1 MIAWLSAIGVAV
13 AAALL
18 AYPPAHWGTTG
29 RSRSRV
35 AALALLR
42 AAAVLLVAAM
52 LFGAPR
58 APARPLPPLLAVDA
72 SASWRRAAPAPATV
86 PAQVAALADSLRQR
100 TDGVNDGAPDVMW
113 IGDSLRTAPA
123 DAPTPPLTDAAS
135 RIRPAVDYATATGR
149 ALWLVTDGEVDD
161 PEALADAPP
170 GSRWVV
176 PPRPRR
182 ADLAL
187 ASVRLPIDARAGD
200 TITVDAEVV
209 AGEAGAPAG
218 MVHWLVDGVAAASAP
233 VPASAPWSAGRVTSR
248 VPVPR
253 GGGAHRVT
261 AALAVAG
268 DLEPRNDTLE
278 AALSVTDRPAVVLV
292 STAPDL
298 DVREV
303 LRVLRGTLRL
313 PAEGYLR
320 VAPGRWRV
328 EGSFAPID
336 EATVA
341 RRARDA
347 PLLVAHGDTSWSTAG
362 GGLSRSAA
370 TALWRPAPPP
380 GLARAG
386 ERGAP
391 GEWFAEVPSPA
402 GRSGGA
408 VQALEAVLVGLPAD
422 SLPPVQ
428 LPAEEPAAGARPV
441 ASSPVL
447 VARLAKRGEA
457 RPLVEARE
465 QDGRRE
471 LRVVGSGF
479 AGWALR
485 GGRAGDAFTALWGGV
500 FDWLAEARG
509 DVRAAV
515 PAVPYVREGEPIP
528 WRRGGADSA
537 VTVVLVREP
546 EAGAGAAGT
555 DTVRVPLVFATGARE
570 ALSPPLAP
578 GRWRGVLPGGAVLV
592 VVNPSREWVPR
603 PPTLTP
609 RESSGVVRAAAPRR
623 LVDAAWPFV
632 LVLLLLSAE
641 WIGRRFAGY
650 R

>member
-1 MIAWLSAIGVAV
+1 MIAWLCACAVAV

-29 RSRSRV
+29 RSRWRV
-35 AALALLR
+35 ALLALLR

-58 APARPLPPLLAVDA
+58 APARPLPPLLVIDA
-72 SASWRRAAPAPATV
+72 SASWRRAAPAPTTV

-100 TDGVNDGAPDVMW
+100 EDAKGDGAPDVMW
-113 IGDSLRTAPA
+113 LGDSLRPA
-123 DAPTPPLTDAAS
+123 SADGPGPPLTDAAS
-135 RIRPAVDYATATGR
+135 RLRPAVDYATATGR

-161 PEALADAPP
+161 PDALADAPP
-170 GSRWVV
+170 GSRWLV
-176 PPRPRR
+176 PPRPQR
-182 ADLAL
+182 ADLAM
-187 ASVRLPIDARAGD
+187 ASVRLPTDARAGD
-200 TITVDAEVV
+200 TIVVEAEVV
-209 AGEAGAPAG
+209 AGGAGAPAG
-218 MVHWLVDGVAAASAP
+218 VVQWLVDGAPAASAP
-233 VPASAPWSAGRVTSR
+233 VPAVSPWSAGRVTSR
-248 VPVPR
+248 VAVPR

-261 AALAVAG
+261 AALVVAG
-268 DLEPRNDTLE
+268 DLEPRNDTLD

-292 STAPDL
+292 STSPDL

-328 EGSFAPID
+328 EGTLASID

-347 PLLVAHGDTSWSTAG
+347 ALLVTHGDTSWSIAV

-370 TALWRPAPPP
+370 RALWRPAPPP

-386 ERGAP
+386 ERAAP

-402 GRSGGA
+402 GRSAGA
-408 VQALEAVLVGLPAD
+408 AQALEAALVGLPAD

-428 LPAEEPAAGARPV
+428 LPAEEPPAGARRDS
-441 ASSPVL
+441 ASAVL

-457 RPLVEARE
+457 RPVVAVRE
-465 QDGRRE
+465 RDGQRE
-471 LRVVGSGF
+471 VRVVGSGF
-479 AGWALR
+479 AGWAMR

-509 DVRAAV
+509 DVRPAV
-515 PAVPYVREGEPIP
+515 PALPYVREGEPIP

-537 VTVVLVREP
+537 VTVALVRDAE
-546 EAGAGAAGT
+546 GAAAAGT
-555 DTVRVPLVFATGARE
+555 DTVRVPLLFAAGARE
-570 ALSPPLAP
+570 TLSPPLAP
-578 GRWRGVLPGGAVLV
+578 GRWRGALPGGAVLV

-603 PPTLTP
+603 PPALAP
-609 RESSGVVRAAAPRR
+609 RGASGVVRSAAPRR

>member
-1 MIAWLSAIGVAV
+1 MIAWLVACGVAV

-29 RSRSRV
+29 RSRGRV
-35 AALALLR
+35 ALLALLR

-52 LFGAPR
+52 LVGAPR
-58 APARPLPPLLAVDA
+58 APARPLPPLLVIDA
-72 SASWRRAAPAPATV
+72 SASWRRAAPAPTTV
-86 PAQVAALADSLRQR
+86 PAQVAMLADSLRQR
-100 TDGVNDGAPDVMW
+100 QDGQGEGAPDVMW
-113 IGDSLRTAPA
+113 IGDSLRPA
-123 DAPTPPLTDAAS
+123 SADTPGPPLTDAAS
-135 RIRPAVDYATATGR
+135 RLRPAVDYANATGR

-161 PEALADAPP
+161 PDALTDAPP
-170 GSRWVV
+170 GSRWLV
-176 PPRPRR
+176 PPRPPR
-182 ADLAL
+182 ADLAM
-187 ASVRLPIDARAGD
+187 ASVSLPADARAGD
-200 TITVDAEVV
+200 TIVVDAEVV
-209 AGEAGAPAG
+209 AGGAGAPAG
-218 MVHWLVDGVAAASAP
+218 MVQWLVDGVPAASAP
-233 VPASAPWSAGRVTSR
+233 VPAVAPWSTARVTNR

-261 AALAVAG
+261 AALVVAG
-268 DLEPRNDTLE
+268 DLEPRNDTLD

-313 PAEGYLR
+313 PVEGYLR

-341 RRARDA
+341 RRAREA
-347 PLLVAHGDTSWSTAG
+347 ALLVAHGDTSWSVAV
-362 GGLSRSAA
+362 GGLSRSGAR
-370 TALWRPAPPP
+370 ALWRPAPPP
-380 GLARAG
+380 GPARAG
-386 ERGAP
+386 ERAAP
-391 GEWFAEVPSPA
+391 GEWFAEVPALA
-402 GRSGGA
+402 GRSAGA
-408 VQALEAVLVGLPAD
+408 APPLEAALVGLPAD

-428 LPAEEPAAGARPV
+428 LPAAESPTSQRLAPASA
-441 ASSPVL
+441 VL

-457 RPLVEARE
+457 RSLVEVRE
-465 QDGRRE
+465 RDGQRE
-471 LRVVGSGF
+471 VRIVGSGF

-485 GGRAGDAFTALWGGV
+485 GGRAGDAFTAVWGGV

-509 DVRAAV
+509 DARAAV
-515 PAVPYVREGEPIP
+515 PTLPYVREGEPIP

-537 VTVVLVREP
+537 VTVPLVREL
-546 EAGAGAAGT
+546 EAGVDAAGT
-555 DTVRVPLVFATGARE
+555 DTVRVPLRFAAGARE
-570 ALSPPLAP
+570 TLSPPLAP
-578 GRWRGVLPGGAVLV
+578 GRWRGALPGGAVLV
-592 VVNPSREWVPR
+592 VVNRSREWVPR
-603 PPTLTP
+603 PPALAQHVA
-609 RESSGVVRAAAPRR
+609 SGRGRSAAPRR

>member
-1 MIAWLSAIGVAV
+1 MIAWLVASGVAV
-13 AAALL
+13 AAALV

-29 RSRSRV
+29 RSRWRV
-35 AALALLR
+35 ALLALLR

-52 LFGAPR
+52 LLGAPR
-58 APARPLPPLLAVDA
+58 APARPLPPLLVIDA
-72 SASWRRAAPAPATV
+72 SASWRRAAPAPTTV
-86 PAQVAALADSLRQR
+86 PAQVATLVDSVRQLQ
-100 TDGVNDGAPDVMW
+100 GGPAEGAPDVMW
-113 IGDSLRTAPA
+113 LGDSLRPATA
-123 DAPTPPLTDAAS
+123 DAPGPPLTDAAS
-135 RIRPAVDYATATGR
+135 RVRPAVDYATATGR

-170 GSRWVV
+170 GSRWLV
-176 PPRPRR
+176 PPRPQR
-182 ADLAL
+182 ADLAM
-187 ASVRLPIDARAGD
+187 ASVRLPADARAGD

-209 AGEAGAPAG
+209 AGGAGAPAG
-218 MVHWLVDGVAAASAP
+218 VVQWLVDGAPALTSP
-233 VPASAPWSAGRVTSR
+233 VPAVAPWSTGRVTGR
-248 VPVPR
+248 VAVPR

-261 AALAVAG
+261 AALVVAG
-268 DLEPRNDTLE
+268 DLEPRNDTLD
-278 AALSVTDRPAVVLV
+278 AALSVIDRPAVVLV

-328 EGSFAPID
+328 EGAFAPID

-347 PLLVAHGDTSWSTAG
+347 ALLVAHGDTGWSVAV

-370 TALWRPAPPP
+370 RALWRPAPPP
-380 GLARAG
+380 GQARAG
-386 ERGAP
+386 ERAAP
-391 GEWFAEVPSPA
+391 GEWFAEVPPPA
-402 GRSGGA
+402 ARSGGA
-408 VQALEAVLVGLPAD
+408 AQALEVALAGLPAD

-428 LPAEEPAAGARPV
+428 LPAEDPTTGPRADSAIA
-441 ASSPVL
+441 VL

-457 RPLVEARE
+457 RPVVAVRE
-465 QDGRRE
+465 RDGLRE
-471 LRVVGSGF
+471 VRVVGSGF

-515 PAVPYVREGEPIP
+515 PALPYVREGEPIP
-528 WRRGGADSA
+528 WRRGGTDSA
-537 VTVVLVREP
+537 VTVQLVRDP
-546 EAGAGAAGT
+546 AGAAAAGA
-555 DTVRVPLVFATGARE
+555 DTVRVPLVFAAGARE
-570 ALSPPLAP
+570 TRSPPLAP
-578 GRWRGVLPGGAVLV
+578 GRWRGALPGGAVLV

-603 PPTLTP
+603 PPALAP
-609 RESSGVVRAAAPRR
+609 REAAGGGASAAPRR